1 MSNTDWHRMAENTDI
16 KKKRIPKVPGLDRR
30 MRLSSEDRADII
42 KAEGISVRQ
51 LAKMYGVSRRTIQ
64 FIRNPEL
71 RDQMMLRRE
80 ERGGWRAH
88 HDPEKHKA
96 SMADT
101 RRWRKQLELAGK
113 LEEPDA

>member
-1 MSNTDWHRMAENTDI
+1 MAENTDI

-71 RDQMMLRRE
+71 LDQMMLRRE
-80 ERGGWRAH
+80 GRGGWRAH

-96 SMADT
+96 SMVDT